1 MLKRVLFRGAATT
14 SSATVL
20 YTVPTRTSTDVKNVV
35 VCNTSAS
42 PATFDLSLDGVR
54 TNSTQAIDG
63 YTSVYFDLEQTLEAT
78 KTITGGASAITVNFH
93 ISGIET
99 V

>member
-20 YTVPTRTSTDVKNVV
+20 YTVPPKTSTDVTNVA

-54 TNSTQAIDG
+54 INSTQTVDG
-63 YTSVYFDLEQTLEAT
+63 YKTAYFDLEQTLEAT

-93 ISGIET
+93 ISGEET